1 MSKRAH
7 CGVWQVLRFKGLGF
21 TDKWN
26 HHIANHEGMWEAYDD
41 QGDVVVDCGTTMP
54 NQGYPPR
61 VVRTLLV
68 YYRT

>member
-1 MSKRAH
+1 MKRQPCFVGFSKVE
-7 CGVWQVLRFKGLGF
+7 G
-21 TDKWN
+21 
-26 HHIANHEGMWEAYDD
+26 NHEDIWEAYDD
-41 QGDVVVDCGTTMP
+41 QGDVVVYCGTTMP